1 MPITVATLGCSF
13 VTAAALYALL
23 FPLLLLLAVKATPK
37 DHKDPVCAFGP
48 LMPDPPFPNPQ
59 LVQRCL
65 GGVKW
70 EKRKSGRKSNEW
82 VQKREGQLQRFI
94 SFFYL
99 AMLIAAVQ
107 GRICDF
113 FLE

>member
-1 MPITVATLGCSF
+1 MHFFERRFSYLGGFGLPITVATLGCSF

-65 GGVKW
+65 GWCQVGKKK
-70 EKRKSGRKSNEW
+70 KRKEK
-82 VQKREGQLQRFI
+82 Q
-94 SFFYL
+94 
-99 AMLIAAVQ
+99 
-107 GRICDF
+107 
-113 FLE
+113 